1 MRELANTINEKS
13 VNHGNQFKTEMHSR
27 NAPSFDSMNNHFPKP
42 RQVRTNNLPTSR
54 EQPKSMLTPI
64 DEGPVIPDSEITSY
78 QNDGFLGS
86 GVDNH
91 ELTLG
96 RDEAARPAP
105 IFHSGNNSMPNKTFS
120 D

>member
-1 MRELANTINEKS
+1 
-13 VNHGNQFKTEMHSR
+13 MHSR

-42 RQVRTNNLPTSR
+42 RQVKTNNLPTSR

-64 DEGPVIPDSEITSY
+64 DEVPNIPDTEITSY

-86 GVDNH
+86 GMANH

-96 RDEAARPAP
+96 RDEATRPAL
-105 IFHSGNNSMPNKTFS
+105 IYHSGNNSMPNKTFS